1 MKSCLWIALLV
12 TLVIGT
18 KTQDLDLSDAF
29 DFDDPITTIPKQPK
43 EPAKDPSPGGG
54 FDLFDALGPEEPEK
68 PAGIPPKE
76 GGTDPKPVDPKP
88 VDPKKPAEDGMGF
101 DLSDALGPDP
111 VPGKPAVVPPKDGG
125 TGGGSFGD
133 NDLFDLSDND
143 NYKPDPG
150 KGGGARAADPAPSDP
165 NGGGG
170 APADQPQGEEAG
182 SGQIAAIVSGIG
194 VALLG
199 AASSYFAYQ
208 KKKLCFKVQGGEDPE
223 SGKNAHGAQSDPQV
237 MSNLLR
243 SS

>member
-12 TLVIGT
+12 TLAIGT
-18 KTQDLDLSDAF
+18 KTQDFDLSDALGL
-29 DFDDPITTIPKQPK
+29 DDPIPTTIPKQPK
-43 EPAKDPSPGGG
+43 QPAKDPSPGGG
-54 FDLFDALGPEEPEK
+54 FDLLDALGPEEPEK

-76 GGTDPKPVDPKP
+76 GGTDPKPAPPPAP
-88 VDPKKPAEDGMGF
+88 VDPKKPAG
-101 DLSDALGPDP
+101 DP
-111 VPGKPAVVPPKDGG
+111 VPDKPAVVPPKDGG
-125 TGGGSFGD
+125 TGGGSLGD
-133 NDLFDLSDND
+133 NDLFDVSND
-143 NYKPDPG
+143 GGYKPDPG
-150 KGGGARAADPAPSDP
+150 KGGGGGARAADPASDP

-170 APADQPQGEEAG
+170 APADQPQEAG
-182 SGQIAAIVSGIG
+182 SGQIAGIVSGIG

-208 KKKLCFKVQGGEDPE
+208 KKKLCFKIQGGVDPE

>member
-88 VDPKKPAEDGMGF
+88 VDPKKPAE
-101 DLSDALGPDP
+101 DP

-223 SGKNAHGAQSDPQV
+223 SGKNAHGAQSDPQD
-237 MSNLLR
+237 
-243 SS
+243 

>member
-18 KTQDLDLSDAF
+18 KTQDFNLYDGLDL
-29 DFDDPITTIPKQPK
+29 DDPTTTIPKLPKQP
-43 EPAKDPSPGGG
+43 ATDPSP
-54 FDLFDALGPEEPEK
+54 EPEK

-76 GGTDPKPVDPKP
+76 GGTDPKPVDPK
-88 VDPKKPAEDGMGF
+88 KTAE
-101 DLSDALGPDP
+101 DP

-150 KGGGARAADPAPSDP
+150 KGGGGGARAADPAPSDP

-170 APADQPQGEEAG
+170 ADQPQGEEAG
-182 SGQIAAIVSGIG
+182 SGQIAGIVSGIG

-223 SGKNAHGAQSDPQV
+223 SGKNAHGAQSEPQD
-237 MSNLLR
+237 
-243 SS
+243 

>member
-18 KTQDLDLSDAF
+18 KTQDFDLSDAF

-54 FDLFDALGPEEPEK
+54 FDLFDALGPE
-68 PAGIPPKE
+68 
-76 GGTDPKPVDPKP
+76 
-88 VDPKKPAEDGMGF
+88 
-101 DLSDALGPDP
+101 DP

-182 SGQIAAIVSGIG
+182 SGQIAGIVSGIG

>member
-18 KTQDLDLSDAF
+18 KTQD
-29 DFDDPITTIPKQPK
+29 DPITTIPKQPK
-43 EPAKDPSPGGG
+43 EPAKDPN
-54 FDLFDALGPEEPEK
+54 
-68 PAGIPPKE
+68 
-76 GGTDPKPVDPKP
+76 
-88 VDPKKPAEDGMGF
+88 
-101 DLSDALGPDP
+101 P

-125 TGGGSFGD
+125 TGTKHWIYPFNFLCGGSFGD
-133 NDLFDLSDND
+133 NDLFDFSDND

-165 NGGGG
+165 NGTSLI
-170 APADQPQGEEAG
+170 ALTVCEEAG

-223 SGKNAHGAQSDPQV
+223 SGKNAHGAQSDPQGKH
-237 MSNLLR
+237 
-243 SS
+243 

>member
-88 VDPKKPAEDGMGF
+88 VDPKKTAE
-101 DLSDALGPDP
+101 DP

-182 SGQIAAIVSGIG
+182 SGQIAGIVSGIG

>member
-18 KTQDLDLSDAF
+18 KAQDFDLSDAF
-29 DFDDPITTIPKQPK
+29 DLDDAITTIPKQPK
-43 EPAKDPSPGGG
+43 QPTKDP
-54 FDLFDALGPEEPEK
+54 EPEK

-76 GGTDPKPVDPKP
+76 GGTDPKPVDPK
-88 VDPKKPAEDGMGF
+88 KTAE
-101 DLSDALGPDP
+101 DP

-125 TGGGSFGD
+125 TGGASFGD
-133 NDLFDLSDND
+133 NDLFDISDND

-150 KGGGARAADPAPSDP
+150 KGGGGGARAADPAPSDP

-170 APADQPQGEEAG
+170 APADQPQEGEAG
-182 SGQIAAIVSGIG
+182 SGQIAGIVSGIG

>member
-18 KTQDLDLSDAF
+18 KTQDFDLSDAF

-76 GGTDPKPVDPKP
+76 GGTDPKPVDPK
-88 VDPKKPAEDGMGF
+88 KPAE
-101 DLSDALGPDP
+101 
-111 VPGKPAVVPPKDGG
+111 
-125 TGGGSFGD
+125 GGGSFGD

-170 APADQPQGEEAG
+170 APADQPQDLDLLW
-182 SGQIAAIVSGIG
+182 GQFLKMLDANMPEGAHVWLSNIKQAV
-194 VALLG
+194 VPLLEK
-199 AASSYFAYQ
+199 AM
-208 KKKLCFKVQGGEDPE
+208 E
-223 SGKNAHGAQSDPQV
+223 
-237 MSNLLR
+237 LLNVGQ
-243 SS
+243 

>member
-12 TLVIGT
+12 TLAIGT
-18 KTQDLDLSDAF
+18 KTQDFDLSDALGL
-29 DFDDPITTIPKQPK
+29 DDPIPTTIPKQPK
-43 EPAKDPSPGGG
+43 QPAKDPSPGGG
-54 FDLFDALGPEEPEK
+54 FDLLDALGPEEPEK

-76 GGTDPKPVDPKP
+76 GGTDPKPAPPPAP
-88 VDPKKPAEDGMGF
+88 VDPKKPAGDGMGF

-111 VPGKPAVVPPKDGG
+111 VPDKPAVVPPKDGG
-125 TGGGSFGD
+125 TGGGSLGD
-133 NDLFDLSDND
+133 NDLFDVSND
-143 NYKPDPG
+143 GGYKPDPG
-150 KGGGARAADPAPSDP
+150 KGGGGG
-165 NGGGG
+165 GGGG
-170 APADQPQGEEAG
+170 APADQPQEAG
-182 SGQIAAIVSGIG
+182 SGQIAGIVSGIG

-208 KKKLCFKVQGGEDPE
+208 KKKLCFKIQGGVDPE

>member
-29 DFDDPITTIPKQPK
+29 DFDDPSDPITTIPKQPK

-76 GGTDPKPVDPKP
+76 GGTDPKPVDPK
-88 VDPKKPAEDGMGF
+88 KTAE
-101 DLSDALGPDP
+101 DP

-182 SGQIAAIVSGIG
+182 SGQIAGIVSGIG

>member
-54 FDLFDALGPEEPEK
+54 FDLFDALGPE
-68 PAGIPPKE
+68 
-76 GGTDPKPVDPKP
+76 
-88 VDPKKPAEDGMGF
+88 
-101 DLSDALGPDP
+101 DP

-182 SGQIAAIVSGIG
+182 SGQIAGIVSGIG

-223 SGKNAHGAQSDPQV
+223 SGKNAHGAQSDPQD
-237 MSNLLR
+237 
-243 SS
+243 

>member
-18 KTQDLDLSDAF
+18 KTQDFDLSDAF

-43 EPAKDPSPGGG
+43 EPAKDPSP
-54 FDLFDALGPEEPEK
+54 EPEK

-76 GGTDPKPVDPKP
+76 GGTDPKPVDPK
-88 VDPKKPAEDGMGF
+88 KPAE
-101 DLSDALGPDP
+101 DP

-182 SGQIAAIVSGIG
+182 SGQIAGIVSGIG

>member
-18 KTQDLDLSDAF
+18 KTQD
-29 DFDDPITTIPKQPK
+29 DPITTIPKQPK
-43 EPAKDPSPGGG
+43 EPAKDPSP
-54 FDLFDALGPEEPEK
+54 EPEK

-88 VDPKKPAEDGMGF
+88 VDPKKPAE
-101 DLSDALGPDP
+101 DP

-182 SGQIAAIVSGIG
+182 SGQIAGIVSGIG

>member
-29 DFDDPITTIPKQPK
+29 DF
-43 EPAKDPSPGGG
+43 
-54 FDLFDALGPEEPEK
+54 EPEK

-88 VDPKKPAEDGMGF
+88 VDPKKPAE
-101 DLSDALGPDP
+101 DP

>member
-18 KTQDLDLSDAF
+18 KTQDFDLSDAF
-29 DFDDPITTIPKQPK
+29 DLDDPITTIPKQPK
-43 EPAKDPSPGGG
+43 QPTKDPSP
-54 FDLFDALGPEEPEK
+54 EPEK

-76 GGTDPKPVDPKP
+76 GGTDPKPVDPK
-88 VDPKKPAEDGMGF
+88 KTAE
-101 DLSDALGPDP
+101 DP

-133 NDLFDLSDND
+133 NDLFDISDND

-150 KGGGARAADPAPSDP
+150 KGGGGGARAADPAPSDP

-170 APADQPQGEEAG
+170 APADQPQDGEAG
-182 SGQIAAIVSGIG
+182 SGQIAGIVSGIG

>member
-18 KTQDLDLSDAF
+18 KTQDFDLSDAF

-43 EPAKDPSPGGG
+43 EPAKDPSP
-54 FDLFDALGPEEPEK
+54 EPEK

-88 VDPKKPAEDGMGF
+88 VDPKKPAE
-101 DLSDALGPDP
+101 
-111 VPGKPAVVPPKDGG
+111 
-125 TGGGSFGD
+125 GGGSFGD

-182 SGQIAAIVSGIG
+182 SGQIAGIVSGIG

>member
-12 TLVIGT
+12 TLAIGT
-18 KTQDLDLSDAF
+18 KTQDFDLADAL
-29 DFDDPITTIPKQPK
+29 DFDKPKATAIPKQPK
-43 EPAKDPSPGGG
+43 KPAKDPSPGGG
-54 FDLFDALGPEEPEK
+54 LDLFDALGPE
-68 PAGIPPKE
+68 
-76 GGTDPKPVDPKP
+76 DPKPGRPAPAP
-88 VDPKKPAEDGMGF
+88 VDPKKPADDGMGF

-133 NDLFDLSDND
+133 KDLFDVSDNGD
-143 NYKPDPG
+143 YKPDPG
-150 KGGGARAADPAPSDP
+150 KGGGGG
-165 NGGGG
+165 GGGG
-170 APADQPQGEEAG
+170 APADQPQDVEAG
-182 SGQIAAIVSGIG
+182 SGQIAGVVSAIG

-208 KKKLCFKVQGGEDPE
+208 KKKLCFKIQGGVDPE
-223 SGKNAHGAQSDPQV
+223 SGKNARGAQSGPQL

>member
-29 DFDDPITTIPKQPK
+29 DFDDPTTTVPKQPK
-43 EPAKDPSPGGG
+43 EPAKDPSP
-54 FDLFDALGPEEPEK
+54 EPEK

-76 GGTDPKPVDPKP
+76 GGTDPKPLDPKP
-88 VDPKKPAEDGMGF
+88 VDPKKPAE
-101 DLSDALGPDP
+101 DP

-133 NDLFDLSDND
+133 NDLFDVSDND

-170 APADQPQGEEAG
+170 APADQPQAEEAG
-182 SGQIAAIVSGIG
+182 SGQIAGIVSGIG